1 MIVSAKKGNLSEN
14 GQDQSQKFAQKGFIL
29 FFKNFKEKVFFLPWR
44 KMSYTAE
51 VMMVSG

>member
-29 FFKNFKEKVFFLPWR
+29 FFKNFKEKGFFSTLA
-44 KMSYTAE
+44 KDE
-51 VMMVSG
+51 LHG